1 VAASGEKSPDGRR
14 RDRPLRGFAAVQPD
28 LATLVII
35 GIVAVLAPI
44 IADIPRR
51 ARIATVVVEILL
63 GIIIGPQ
70 VLDLAEPDEFVDFLA
85 NLGLAALFF
94 LAGREVDL
102 RRIAGTP
109 LRLAGAGWLIGLVLG
124 VAVGF
129 GLEVAGV
136 VSDPEIVGIAL
147 ATTALG
153 VLVPILRDAGLTA
166 TRFGTIVLAIGAIG
180 ELGPIVILSV
190 FLATDNDLA
199 SAILLFV
206 FAAIAI
212 GTALGAVRLHPRR
225 ISRLIND
232 TMHASGQLAVRICM
246 LLLLALVFLAV
257 ELGQDLIL
265 GAFAAGLVL
274 GYVTRDAPALDELW
288 PKLDAIGYGLLIPFF
303 FIRSGM
309 TFDLDGLLE
318 SPASVAE
325 LPLFLALFLV
335 VRGLPNFLA
344 RREVPPGALAPLAL
358 LSASA
363 LPLVVAITEVGVS
376 TGRLAS
382 DTAASMVGA
391 AMLSV
396 LIFPALALV
405 LLKRSGA
412 EEAAAAEGATAGA
425 GGAGPGSPA

>member
-1 VAASGEKSPDGRR
+1 
-14 RDRPLRGFAAVQPD
+14 VQPD
-28 LATLVII
+28 LSTLVII
-35 GIVAVLAPI
+35 AVVAVLAPI

-51 ARIATVVVEILL
+51 ARVATVVVEILL
-63 GIIIGPQ
+63 GIIIGPE

-102 RRIAGTP
+102 RRIAGAP

-124 VAVGF
+124 VAIGF
-129 GLEVAGV
+129 GLEAAGV

-166 TRFGTIVLAIGAIG
+166 TRFGTIVFAIGAIG
-180 ELGPIVILSV
+180 EIGPIVILSV
-190 FLATDNDLA
+190 FLATDNDVA
-199 SAILLFV
+199 SAVLLFV
-206 FAAIAI
+206 FAAVAVA
-212 GTALGAVRLHPRR
+212 TALSAVHIHPRR
-225 ISRLIND
+225 VSRLVSE

-246 LLLLALVFLAV
+246 LLLLALVYLAV

-274 GYVTRDAPALDELW
+274 GYVTRDAPALYELW

-303 FIRSGM
+303 FIRTGM

-318 SPASVAE
+318 SPSSLAE

-335 VRGLPNFLA
+335 VRGLPSVLA
-344 RREVPPGALAPLAL
+344 RHEVPPGTLAPLAL

-405 LLKRSGA
+405 LLRRSGVEGPA
-412 EEAAAAEGATAGA
+412 KADEAAAAG
-425 GGAGPGSPA
+425 GPGPSPPA

>member
-1 VAASGEKSPDGRR
+1 
-14 RDRPLRGFAAVQPD
+14 VQPD

-35 GIVAVLAPI
+35 AVVAVLAPI

-51 ARIATVVVEILL
+51 ARIASVVVEILL
-63 GIIIGPQ
+63 GIVIGPQ
-70 VLDLAEPDEFVDFLA
+70 VLDLAEPDAFVDFLA
-85 NLGLAALFF
+85 TLGLATLFF
-94 LAGREVDL
+94 LAGREIDI

-109 LRLAGAGWLIGLVLG
+109 LRQAGAGWLIGLVLG
-124 VAVGF
+124 VAIGF
-129 GLEVAGV
+129 GLDAAGV

-153 VLVPILRDAGLTA
+153 VLVPILRDAGLSA
-166 TRFGTIVLAIGAIG
+166 TRFGTVVLAVGAIG
-180 ELGPIVILSV
+180 EVGPIVILSV
-190 FLATDNDLA
+190 FLATDNDVL
-199 SAILLFV
+199 SAILLFA

-212 GTALGAVRLHPRR
+212 ATALTAVRLHPRR
-225 ISRLIND
+225 IARLID
-232 TMHASGQLAVRICM
+232 ETMHGSGQLGVRICM
-246 LLLLALVFLAV
+246 LLLVVLVWAAV

-274 GYVTRDAPALDELW
+274 GFATRDAPALDDLW

-318 SPASVAE
+318 SPASLAE

-335 VRGLPNFLA
+335 VRGLPTFLS

-358 LSASA
+358 MAASA
-363 LPLVVAITEVGVS
+363 LPLVVAITDVGVQ
-376 TGRLAS
+376 TGRLGT
-382 DTAASMVGA
+382 DTAASLVGA

-396 LIFPALALV
+396 LIYPALALA
-405 LLKRSGA
+405 LLKRA
-412 EEAAAAEGATAGA
+412 EAKGEISAEGAPATG
-425 GGAGPGSPA
+425 GPGPAPPA

>member
-1 VAASGEKSPDGRR
+1 VE
-14 RDRPLRGFAAVQPD
+14 PD
-28 LATLVII
+28 LTTLVII
-35 GIVAVLAPI
+35 AGVAVLAPI

-63 GIIIGPQ
+63 GIVIGPQ
-70 VLDLAEPDEFVDFLA
+70 VLDIAEPDAFVDFLA

-94 LAGREVDL
+94 LAGREIDL
-102 RRIAGTP
+102 RRIAGAP
-109 LRLAGAGWLIGLVLG
+109 LRLAGSGWLIGLVLG
-124 VAVGF
+124 VAIGF
-129 GLEVAGV
+129 GLEAAGV
-136 VSDPEIVGIAL
+136 VSDPELVGIAL

-153 VLVPILRDAGLTA
+153 VLVPILRDAGLSA
-166 TRFGTIVLAIGAIG
+166 TRFGTVVLAVGAIG
-180 ELGPIVILSV
+180 EVGPIIILSV
-190 FLATDNDLA
+190 FLATDNDLL
-199 SAILLFV
+199 SAVLLFV
-206 FAAIAI
+206 FAAIALVV
-212 GTALGAVRLHPRR
+212 AVAAVRFHPRR
-225 ISRLIND
+225 IARLIEE

-246 LLLLALVFLAV
+246 LLLLALVFAAV

-274 GYVTRDAPALDELW
+274 GYASRDAPALDQLW

-318 SPASVAE
+318 SPSSLAE

-335 VRGLPNFLA
+335 VRGLPTFLA
-344 RREVPPGALAPLAL
+344 RREVPAGTLGPLAL
-358 LSASA
+358 MAASA
-363 LPLVVAITEVGVS
+363 LPLVVAITDVGVQ

-396 LIFPALALV
+396 LIYPALALT
-405 LLKRSGA
+405 LLKRA
-412 EEAAAAEGATAGA
+412 EAHGTIAAEPVPAD
-425 GGAGPGSPA
+425 AGPGAPPPG

>member
-1 VAASGEKSPDGRR
+1 
-14 RDRPLRGFAAVQPD
+14 VQPD
-28 LATLVII
+28 FTTLVII
-35 GIVAVLAPI
+35 AGVAVLAPI
-44 IADIPRR
+44 LADIPRR
-51 ARIATVVVEILL
+51 ARVATVVVEILL
-63 GIIIGPQ
+63 GILIGPE
-70 VLDLAEPDEFVDFLA
+70 VLDIAEPDEFVDFLA

-102 RRIAGTP
+102 RRIAGAP

-124 VAVGF
+124 VAIGF
-129 GLEVAGV
+129 GLEAAGV

-166 TRFGTIVLAIGAIG
+166 TRFGTIVFAIGAIG

-199 SAILLFV
+199 SAVLLFA
-206 FAAIAI
+206 FAAIAVAA
-212 GTALGAVRLHPRR
+212 ALGAVHLHPRR
-225 ISRLIND
+225 IARLVD
-232 TMHASGQLAVRICM
+232 ETMHASGQLAVRICM

-274 GYVTRDAPALDELW
+274 GYATRDAPALNELW

-303 FIRSGM
+303 FIRTGM

-318 SPASVAE
+318 SPASLAE

-335 VRGLPNFLA
+335 VRGLPSLLA
-344 RREVPPGALAPLAL
+344 RREVPPGTLAPLAL

-363 LPLVVAITEVGVS
+363 LPLVVAITEVGVA

-396 LIFPALALV
+396 LIFPAVALV
-405 LLKRSGA
+405 LLRRSGA
-412 EEAAAAEGATAGA
+412 EEEAEAEAEGAAAPAG
-425 GGAGPGSPA
+425 GPGSGSPA